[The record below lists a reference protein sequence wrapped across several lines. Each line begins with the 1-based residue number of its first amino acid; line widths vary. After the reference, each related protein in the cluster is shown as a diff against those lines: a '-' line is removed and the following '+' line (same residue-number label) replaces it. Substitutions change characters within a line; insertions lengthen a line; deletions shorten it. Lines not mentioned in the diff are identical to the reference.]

1 MRIDFEENSFV
12 EKVVIASLYDN
23 LKTLNSLIAGT
34 KQSLKY
40 AGNDKEYFQKK
51 LAEEQQDKSHIV
63 GVLKYYGHSGKV
75 K

>member
-12 EKVVIASLYDN
+12 DKIVIAALCDN
-23 LKTLNSLIAGT
+23 LKTINSLIKST
-34 KQSLKY
+34 EVSLKN
-40 AGNDKEYFQKK
+40 AGNSKEYFQKR
-51 LAEEQQDKSHIV
+51 LIEEKQDKSYIV